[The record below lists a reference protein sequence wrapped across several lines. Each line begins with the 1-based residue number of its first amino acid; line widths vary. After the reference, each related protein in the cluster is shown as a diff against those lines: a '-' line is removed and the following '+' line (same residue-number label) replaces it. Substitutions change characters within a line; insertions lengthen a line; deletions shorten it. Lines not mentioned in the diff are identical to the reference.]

1 MQLLGGSEVSVPGR
15 NGPAV
20 ARVHREPGAVRIDLP
35 EVEVGAAA
43 VGLAPV
49 ERRGLELDGAR
60 EQAAGGGAVCDVSGV
75 LPVVTQRREGIA
87 LGRGTVL
94 ERRGPER
101 GLAHRGEIQQGR
113 EICGDGPL
121 PQRRQFDPQVVR
133 VLAVVQRGALV
144 RLARLQEQRVPL
156 GADGP
161 GIGAR
166 HGAQR
171 DPPAGS
177 TEGPLRR
184 EHAPVDHVELL
195 VAPRAALVV
204 VQRGDDAVD
213 HQGPAAGGEM
223 RGVHRRRV
231 GEPGG
236 AGAGARV
243 GNVEGGLGHGHG
255 VPCVL
260 GGQAVGRT
268 GGQYDDSC
276 QPGPT
281 RSGYRHTNSSS

>member
-1 MQLLGGSEVSVPGR
+1 MVPVPQHEVALDEQAVARRAAELGVRAPHQRPIETAAALCRQHGGAVPVHRFVGMQLLGGSEVSVPGR

-101 GLAHRGEIQQGR
+101 GLAHGGEVQQGR

-177 TEGPLRR
+177 
-184 EHAPVDHVELL
+184 A
-195 VAPRAALVV
+195 
-204 VQRGDDAVD
+204 
-213 HQGPAAGGEM
+213 
-223 RGVHRRRV
+223 
-231 GEPGG
+231 
-236 AGAGARV
+236 
-243 GNVEGGLGHGHG
+243 
-255 VPCVL
+255 
-260 GGQAVGRT
+260 
-268 GGQYDDSC
+268 
-276 QPGPT
+276 
-281 RSGYRHTNSSS
+281 